1 MGDIYI
7 LTAICGWAAGLT
19 KAFTFIP
26 QVIAYYKLAVLLQ
39 RETNYLATP
48 SSPRTISE
56 RQRNIYTRAKG
67 TSSGL
72 YYLNNLSC
80 LLFMCY
86 ACIPLIDT
94 GSLVLLPVLV
104 TNAVAFSAGLLT
116 FVYQRR
122 ILRLTSHFLWHID
135 TWVDPGHHLAHGHR
149 SDCVCSGP
157 VCLYRNPTR
166 DSHIP

>member
-122 ILRLTSHFLWHID
+122 ILRLVKQWEESKKLGT
-135 TWVDPGHHLAHGHR
+135 
-149 SDCVCSGP
+149 
-157 VCLYRNPTR
+157 Y
-166 DSHIP
+166 